1 MSKLYPILSERNS
14 HDRDKNVVF
23 DEPTHKYTILT
34 DIDSKYTSV
43 TTWNHTH
50 FPSFNADKVIK
61 KMMNGKNW
69 NENNKY
75 WGMNAQEIKD
85 LWKNNANEVSSAGT
99 NLHFDIEC
107 FMNQYIVDEDDN
119 PYRYSHELL
128 MENYNEQLDDGG
140 SPPNNSIEWGYF
152 LDFVKK
158 YPLLT
163 PYRTEWMIYDKE
175 LKLAGSIDMVYE
187 NKDGTLSIYDW
198 KRSKEISKVNNFNES
213 AITKEISH
221 LPNTNY
227 WHYSLQLNVYK
238 AIIERNYNKKV
249 KELFLIRLHPNCPDK
264 SYELI
269 TCADLRSEVSSL
281 FTHRKLN
288 MNK

>member
-23 DEPTHKYTILT
+23 HEPTHRYTILT
-34 DIDSKYTSV
+34 DKDSKYTSV

-50 FPSFNADKVIK
+50 FPSFNADKVIN
-61 KMMNGKNW
+61 KMMKGRNW
-69 NENNKY
+69 NEKNKY
-75 WGMNAQEIKD
+75 WGMTAQEIKD

-119 PYRYSHELL
+119 PYRYDHELL
-128 MENYNEQLDDGG
+128 MEYYNEQLEDGC
-140 SPPNNSIEWGYF
+140 SPPNDSIEWGYF
-152 LDFVKK
+152 LDLVKK

-163 PYRTEWMIYDKE
+163 PYRTEWMIYDEE

-187 NKDGTLSIYDW
+187 NTDGTLSIYDW

-238 AIIERNYNKKV
+238 AIIERNYNKKI
-249 KELFLIRLHPNCPDK
+249 KDLFLIRLHPNC
-264 SYELI
+264 SHETYELI
-269 TCADLRSEVSSL
+269 KCADLRSEVAYL